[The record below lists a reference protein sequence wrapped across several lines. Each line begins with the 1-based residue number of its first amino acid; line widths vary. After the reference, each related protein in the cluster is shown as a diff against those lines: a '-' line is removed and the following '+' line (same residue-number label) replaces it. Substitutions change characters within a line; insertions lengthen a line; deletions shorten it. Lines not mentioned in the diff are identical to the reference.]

1 MRWQNKPHVQLP
13 PHGSWKPSI
22 NLSSCLTSLQ
32 VLMSEPNPDD
42 PLMPEMAEELRY
54 NRDKV
59 EMLSLSAPICPLQ
72 LLHLLI
78 IQFLKL
84 KQNNKQRPLSSLTP
98 LPRSGQK
105 NMRSKKRKMDSRILR
120 G

>member
-1 MRWQNKPHVQLP
+1 MIMSCFQLP

-59 EMLSLSAPICPLQ
+59 SSGLDAITQSANLSASPLT
-72 LLHLLI
+72 LAANLYIEDISH
-78 IQFLKL
+78 
-84 KQNNKQRPLSSLTP
+84 
-98 LPRSGQK
+98 
-105 NMRSKKRKMDSRILR
+105 SK
-120 G
+120 

>member
-1 MRWQNKPHVQLP
+1 MPVYKFIMSCFQLP

-59 EMLSLSAPICPLQ
+59 STGFDDITQPGNLSA
-72 LLHLLI
+72 
-78 IQFLKL
+78 
-84 KQNNKQRPLSSLTP
+84 TP
-98 LPRSGQK
+98 LTLAP
-105 NMRSKKRKMDSRILR
+105 NL
-120 G
+120 

>member
-1 MRWQNKPHVQLP
+1 MTKKLHIQLP

-59 EMLSLSAPICPLQ
+59 SSRCYHSARQSVRYNSYTCLISSFSNSDKIINSAP
-72 LLHLLI
+72 
-78 IQFLKL
+78 FLV
-84 KQNNKQRPLSSLTP
+84 
-98 LPRSGQK
+98 
-105 NMRSKKRKMDSRILR
+105 
-120 G
+120 

>member
-1 MRWQNKPHVQLP
+1 MFVIVSRVSQLP

-42 PLMPEMAEELRY
+42 PLMPELAELFRY

-59 EMLSLSAPICPLQ
+59 
-72 LLHLLI
+72 
-78 IQFLKL
+78 
-84 KQNNKQRPLSSLTP
+84 
-98 LPRSGQK
+98 RSGALTQLWVKDWHFKQK
-105 NMRSKKRKMDSRILR
+105 PKKRNLIFWTLDSGLTISF
-120 G
+120 GDW

>member
-1 MRWQNKPHVQLP
+1 MSGYLEGKISSSQTNDMTMSYFQPP

-42 PLMPEMAEELRY
+42 PLMPEMAEQLRY

-59 EMLSLSAPICPLQ
+59 SSRFYHSARQSVSYISYTCFKWSFSNTYK
-72 LLHLLI
+72 I
-78 IQFLKL
+78 INSATFLV
-84 KQNNKQRPLSSLTP
+84 
-98 LPRSGQK
+98 
-105 NMRSKKRKMDSRILR
+105 
-120 G
+120 